1 MVMRREK
8 SEYSIQAVDNVFR
21 LLEAFDA
28 DEEIGVT
35 ELAVR
40 LKLHKN
46 NVFRILAT
54 LTTRGYVEKNE
65 ETDRYRL
72 GPACLVLG
80 QAYSRRRSLLVL
92 ARRSLRE
99 LAEAT
104 GESAHLGVLA
114 DFEVIHLDG
123 EPSERLV
130 ATGLRVGRRLPAH
143 CTALGKVLLG
153 CADPKRLEAYDQEL
167 VARGRV
173 AARTP
178 ATLVDREKL
187 VEHLRAVRAQGYAID
202 LEECETGLCCASAPV
217 YDAGGHLVAALSVS
231 GPAFRLDP
239 EQLAGVVVPEVVR
252 SAEKLSRALG
262 AA

>member
-8 SEYSIQAVDNVFR
+8 SDYSIQAVDNVFR
-21 LLEAFDA
+21 LLEEFHA

-35 ELAVR
+35 ELAER
-40 LKLHKN
+40 LRLHKN

-54 LTTRGYVEKNE
+54 LSTRGWVEKNE

-72 GPACLVLG
+72 GPACLMLG
-80 QAYSRRRSLLVL
+80 QAYSKRRSLLVL
-92 ARRSLRE
+92 ARRLLCE
-99 LAEAT
+99 LAEKT
-104 GESAHLGVLA
+104 GESAHLAVLA

-123 EPSERLV
+123 EPSRHLV
-130 ATGLRVGRRLPAH
+130 ASGARVGRRLPAH

-153 CADPKRLEAYDQEL
+153 CAEPKLLEAYDQTL
-167 VARGRV
+167 VARGKV

-187 VEHLRAVRAQGYAID
+187 IEHLRSVRAQGYAID
-202 LEECETGLCCASAPV
+202 LEECEPGLCCAAAPV
-217 YDAGGHLVAALSVS
+217 YDASSRLAAALSVS
-231 GPAFRLDP
+231 GPSFRLDP
-239 EQLAGVVVPEVVR
+239 ERLAVVIVPHVMR
-252 SAEKLSRALG
+252 TAEQLSRLLG

>member
-1 MVMRREK
+1 MKREK
-8 SEYSIQAVDNVFR
+8 REYSIQAVDNVFR
-21 LLEAFDA
+21 VLEAFDA
-28 DEEIGVT
+28 EEEIGVT
-35 ELAVR
+35 ELAAR
-40 LKLHKN
+40 LELHKN
-46 NVFRILAT
+46 NAFRILAT

-92 ARRSLRE
+92 ARRSLCE
-99 LAEAT
+99 LAAGT
-104 GESAHLGVLA
+104 GESAHLGVLG
-114 DFEVIHLDG
+114 DFEVIHVDG

-153 CADPKRLEAYDQEL
+153 CADPKRLEAYDQDL
-167 VARGRV
+167 VARGGL
-173 AARTP
+173 AAHTP

-187 VEHLRAVRAQGYAID
+187 VEHLRAVRAQGYAVD
-202 LEECETGLCCASAPV
+202 LEECEPGLCCASAPV
-217 YDAGGHLVAALSVS
+217 YDAGGRLVAALSVS

-239 EQLAGVVVPEVVR
+239 ERLAGVVVPQVVR
-252 SAEKLSRALG
+252 VAESLSRALG

>member
-1 MVMRREK
+1 MRRER
-8 SEYSIQAVDNVFR
+8 SDYSIQAVDNVFR
-21 LLEAFDA
+21 LLEEFRS

-35 ELAVR
+35 ELAER

-54 LTTRGYVEKNE
+54 LATRGWVEKNE

-72 GPACLVLG
+72 GPACLLLG
-80 QAYSRRRSLLVL
+80 QAYSRKRSLLVG
-92 ARRSLRE
+92 RKVLRE
-99 LAEAT
+99 LAEQT
-104 GESAHLGVLA
+104 GESAHLAVLV

-123 EPSERLV
+123 EQTERLV

-153 CADPKRLEAYDQEL
+153 CADPKLLESYDQEL

-187 VEHLRAVRAQGYAID
+187 VEHLRSVRAQGYAID
-202 LEECETGLCCASAPV
+202 LEECETGLCCAAAPV
-217 YDAGGHLVAALSVS
+217 YDGAGRLVAALSVS

-239 EQLAGVVVPEVVR
+239 EVLAAEIVPQAVR
-252 SAEKLSRALG
+252 AAERLSRTLG
-262 AA
+262 AP